1 MQLATTLS
9 NHHLALDQ
17 CADTVVRR
25 APRSGFLRHVHY
37 FRAFAIL
44 SIVFAHLW
52 ELPIGHADRPTLYSV
67 RWLLFHAS
75 TMYFL
80 FISGFLFIHLSGKF
94 DTKRYFRSK
103 ALYVLL
109 PYTLLSTAI
118 FLIKHTGTLGDQP
131 ALDLLRE
138 LGVTLLQGT
147 AVGPYWYIPFVVL
160 TFLVSPLLLA
170 LPPRALRWLCI
181 LASPLPLLGTRTPSV
196 TVSLFVY
203 FFPVYLLG
211 CLAATNYVAFTAFV
225 RSKRWLLLAAAILS
239 SVLLAALGPIPYS
252 FGWVNLTNALFYIQ
266 KISICFLVLE
276 ALQRWESHET
286 WILGT
291 ILGTIASYSFAIYF
305 THPILASAELRL
317 EILSWIPDI
326 EWLVVASSV
335 ALVPALL
342 GLNLLLCAGAKRML
356 GRRSRYLI
364 GV

>member
-9 NHHLALDQ
+9 NHSLAVDQ
-17 CADTVVRR
+17 TDASVVRR
-25 APRSGFLRHVHY
+25 APSRPFLRHVHY
-37 FRAFAIL
+37 FRAFAIV

-52 ELPIGHADRPTLYSV
+52 ELPLGHEDRPLLYAV

-94 DTKRYFRSK
+94 DTKRYYRSK

-109 PYTLLSTAI
+109 PYTLLSTVI
-118 FLIKHTGTLGDQP
+118 FLIKHGRTLEHENTVDV
-131 ALDLLRE
+131 LRD

-147 AVGPYWYIPFVVL
+147 AVGPYWYIPFVTI
-160 TFLVSPLLLA
+160 TFLISPLLLA

-181 LASPLPLLGTRTPSV
+181 AASPLPLLGTRTPGV

-203 FFPVYLLG
+203 LFPVYLIG
-211 CLAATNYVAFTAFV
+211 CLAAMNYDAFTKFV
-225 RSKRWLLLAAAILS
+225 RSKRWPLLAAAGGS
-239 SVLLAALGPIPYS
+239 SVLLAALGPVPRAI
-252 FGWVNLTNALFYIQ
+252 GWVNVTDALFYIQ
-266 KISICFLVLE
+266 KVAICFLVLE
-276 ALQRWESHET
+276 AFQRWEYRDARLWGS
-286 WILGT
+286 
-291 ILGTIASYSFAIYF
+291 IATYSFAIYF

-326 EWLVVASSV
+326 EWLVVAGSV

-342 GLNLLLCAGAKRML
+342 GLNLLVCATAKRML